1 VESRHLERVI
11 PTAEQFDLVIIG
23 GGPAGYASALYASAA
38 GLSCAVVERDK
49 VGGTCLHRGCI
60 PAKEFLETAHVFRTV
75 SEAAKFGVQASQP
88 VIDFNVAQT
97 RKQQVVD
104 QLWKGLQGLLKKKK
118 VTTINGTGTL
128 LPGNIVQVSD
138 GTQLRGTNIILAA
151 GSVPRVIPG
160 FEPDGRVVFT
170 SDEFLDLTVMP
181 TSAVVIGAG
190 AIGCEFASTMSDL
203 GVKVTIL
210 EAMPKMLPGCDA
222 DVVEVVA
229 KSFKKRGIDV
239 RLGVPVKGH
248 SPSASG
254 TTVQFG
260 EGESLSVDMVVVSV
274 GRRPRVEELLAE
286 GCGVAT
292 TDRGFVAVDAFMRT
306 SAPGVYAVGD
316 LVPTPALA
324 HIGYAEA
331 ILAVK
336 TILGE
341 HAIPIAYDRVPWCI
355 YCHPEVAF
363 AGLSEEQALA
373 AGHEIIVKKER
384 MIGNGRAMIVGETDG
399 MVKIICKKTSDGRA
413 GQILGVHMVGP
424 WVTEQLG
431 QAYLAVNWEASVDEV
446 AQFIQ
451 PHPSI
456 SETFGEAVLALT
468 GRGLNG

>member
-1 VESRHLERVI
+1 MI
-11 PTAEQFDLVIIG
+11 PTAEQFDLVVIG
-23 GGPAGYASALYASAA
+23 GGPAGYAAALYGAAA
-38 GLSCAVVERDK
+38 GLNCAVVERDK

-75 SEAAKFGVQASQP
+75 SEAAKFGVQTGVKP
-88 VIDFNVAQT
+88 TIDFNVAQV

-104 QLWKGLQGLLKKKK
+104 QLWKGLQGLMKKRKI
-118 VTTINGTGTL
+118 TTINGTGTL

-138 GTQLRGTNIILAA
+138 GSQLRGTNIILAA
-151 GSVPRVIPG
+151 GSVPRTIPG
-160 FEPDGRVVFT
+160 FNPDGRLVFT
-170 SDEFLDLTVMP
+170 SDEFLNLTVMP
-181 TSAVVIGAG
+181 RTAVVIGAG

-203 GVKVTIL
+203 GTQVTIL
-210 EAMPKMLPGCDA
+210 EAMPKMLPGCDV
-222 DVVEVVA
+222 DVVDVVA
-229 KSFKKRGIDV
+229 KSFKKRNIDV

-248 SPSASG
+248 TPVSDG
-254 TTVQFG
+254 TQTTVQFG
-260 EGESLSVDMVVVSV
+260 EGESITVDMVVVSV
-274 GRRPRVEELLAE
+274 GRRPRTEELLAE
-286 GCGVAT
+286 GTGVAV
-292 TDRGFVAVDAFMRT
+292 TDRGFVQVDPFMRT
-306 SAPGVYAVGD
+306 TAPGVYAIGD

-331 ILAVK
+331 ILAIK

-341 HAIPIAYDRVPWCI
+341 HAVPIAYDRVPWCI

-363 AGLSEEQALA
+363 AGLSDEQAIA
-373 AGHEIIVKKER
+373 AGHQVMVKKER
-384 MIGNGRAMIVGETDG
+384 MTGNGRAMIVGETDG
-399 MVKIICKKTSDGRA
+399 MVKIICKKNADGTA

-456 SETFGEAVLALT
+456 SETFGEAMLALT

>member
-1 VESRHLERVI
+1 VI
-11 PTAEQFDLVIIG
+11 PTAEQFDLVVIG
-23 GGPAGYASALYASAA
+23 GGPAGYAAALYGAAA
-38 GLSCAVVERDK
+38 GLNCAVVERDK

-60 PAKEFLETAHVFRTV
+60 PAKEFLETAHVYRTV
-75 SEAAKFGVQASQP
+75 SESAKFGVQTGAKP
-88 VIDFNVAQT
+88 TIDFNVAQV

-104 QLWKGLQGLLKKKK
+104 QLWKGLQGLMKKRKI
-118 VTTINGTGTL
+118 TTINGTGTL
-128 LPGNIVQVSD
+128 LPGNLIQVSD
-138 GTQLRGTNIILAA
+138 GSQLRGTHVILAA
-151 GSVPRVIPG
+151 GSVPRTIPG
-160 FEPDGRVVFT
+160 FEPDGRLVFT

-181 TSAVVIGAG
+181 RTAVVIGAG

-203 GVKVTIL
+203 GTQVTIL
-210 EAMPKMLPGCDA
+210 EAMPKMLPGCDT
-222 DVVEVVA
+222 DVVDVVA
-229 KSFKKRGIDV
+229 KSFKKRAIDV

-248 SPSASG
+248 SPTGDGSQ
-254 TTVQFG
+254 TTVHFG
-260 EGESLSVDMVVVSV
+260 EGENITVDMVVVSV
-274 GRRPRVEELLAE
+274 GRRPRTEELLAE
-286 GCGVAT
+286 GTGVT
-292 TDRGFVAVDAFMRT
+292 LTDRGFVAVDSFMRT
-306 SAPGVYAVGD
+306 SAPGVFAIGD

-331 ILAVK
+331 ILAIK

-363 AGLSEEQALA
+363 AGLSEEQAIA
-373 AGHEIIVKKER
+373 AGHQVVVKKER

-399 MVKIICKKTSDGRA
+399 MVKIITKKNPDGTA

-456 SETFGEAVLALT
+456 SETFGEAMLALT

>member
-1 VESRHLERVI
+1 VI
-11 PTAEQFDLVIIG
+11 PTAEQFDLVVIG
-23 GGPAGYASALYASAA
+23 GGPAGYAAALYGSAA
-38 GLSCAVVERDK
+38 GLNCAVVERDK

-60 PAKEFLETAHVFRTV
+60 PAKEFLETAHVYRTV
-75 SEAAKFGVQASQP
+75 AESAKFGVQTSSP
-88 VIDFNVAQT
+88 TIDFSIAQT

-104 QLWKGLQGLLKKKK
+104 QLWKGLQGLMKKRKI
-118 VTTINGTGTL
+118 TTINGTGTL
-128 LPGNIVQVSD
+128 LPGNLVQVSD

-151 GSVPRVIPG
+151 GSVPRTIPG
-160 FEPDGRVVFT
+160 FEPDGRTVFT
-170 SDEFLDLTVMP
+170 SDEFLDLTSMP
-181 TSAVVIGAG
+181 RTAVVIGAG

-203 GVKVTIL
+203 GTQVTIL
-210 EAMPKMLPGCDA
+210 EAMPKMLPGCDV
-222 DVVEVVA
+222 DVVDVVA

-248 SPSASG
+248 TPNPGGG
-254 TTVQFG
+254 TTVMFG
-260 EGESLSVDMVVVSV
+260 DGETISVDIVVVSV
-274 GRRPRVEELLAE
+274 GRRPRLEELLAE
-286 GCGVAT
+286 GTGVAT
-292 TDRGFVAVDAFMRT
+292 TDRGYVSVDPYMRT
-306 SAPGVYAVGD
+306 SAPNVYAVGD

-331 ILAVK
+331 ILAIK

-341 HAIPIAYDRVPWCI
+341 RTVPVAYDRVPWCI

-363 AGLSEEQALA
+363 AGLSEEQAVA
-373 AGHEIIVKKER
+373 AGHQVVVKKER
-384 MIGNGRAMIVGETDG
+384 MIGNGRAIIVGENDG
-399 MVKIICKKTSDGRA
+399 MVKIISKKNADGTA

-446 AQFIQ
+446 AHFIQ